1 VGDDVPLGA
10 LTGLLIFL
18 LICSAFFSGTE
29 TALMTLNRYRLRHK
43 AQSGHRG
50 ARLVEKLL
58 ERPDRLIGLILLGN
72 NLVNVLAAQIVTL
85 IALSLGGPVWIAAS
99 GFLFTLVI
107 LIFAEVTP
115 KTLAALQPERIA
127 LPAAFIYYPLA
138 KLLAPFVWLITMFSN
153 GLLRLLGV
161 NATDAAGDHLTVEEL
176 RTLVAESGALLPRRR
191 HQMLVGILELQD
203 ISVDDILVPQNEI
216 IGIDLAEDWDAILA
230 TIRQGAF
237 TRLPVYRDSID
248 DVVGVLHVKRLVQS
262 GGIEELN
269 KAILMN
275 LIEEPYFVPEG
286 TPLNKQL
293 VQFQRMRQRTAFV
306 VDEYGD
312 IQGLITLEDILEEIV
327 GEFTSEPSP
336 AHADVRTDERSGYV
350 VQASATVRALNR
362 MMGWQLPTEGAKTLN
377 GAILE
382 QLETIPAQGTHLMLD
397 DYEIEILETSDNG
410 IISVRINATAPSAPR
425 EAATG

>member
-18 LICSAFFSGTE
+18 LFCSAFFSGTE

-50 ARLVEKLL
+50 AKLVEKLL

-85 IALSLGGPVWIAAS
+85 IALSLGGPVWIVAS

-138 KLLAPFVWLITMFSN
+138 KLLAPLVWLITMFSN
-153 GLLRLLGV
+153 GLLRLFGV
-161 NATDAAGDHLTVEEL
+161 NPTDAAGDNLTVEEL
-176 RTLVAESGALLPRRR
+176 RTLVTESGALLPKRR

-203 ISVDDILVPQNEI
+203 ITVDDILIPQNEI
-216 IGIDLAEDWDAILA
+216 IGIDLTEDWDAILA

-269 KAILMN
+269 KSLLMN

-312 IQGLITLEDILEEIV
+312 IQGLVTLEDILEEIV

-336 AHADVRTDERSGYV
+336 AHADVRTDERPGYV

-382 QLETIPAQGTHLMLD
+382 QLETIPAEGTHLLLD
-397 DYEIEILETSDNG
+397 DYAIEILETSDNG
-410 IISVRINATAPSAPR
+410 IISVRINSDARAAPR
-425 EAATG
+425 EAAVE